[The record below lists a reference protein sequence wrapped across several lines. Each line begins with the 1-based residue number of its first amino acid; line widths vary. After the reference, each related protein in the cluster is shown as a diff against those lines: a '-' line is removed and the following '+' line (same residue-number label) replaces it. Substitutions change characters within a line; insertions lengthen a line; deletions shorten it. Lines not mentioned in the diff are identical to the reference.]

1 MYQRRFLPSLIL
13 SDLALYILVTVLAI
27 LSVLDILPSSL
38 PYTPVTTFLAFGFGV
53 MHAGL
58 RLGWIKASLLIFLVF
73 IVGLAFESIGVATG
87 AIYGP
92 YHYNNLLGPKFLGL
106 VPYLIPLAWFMMA
119 YPSYL
124 ISDRLVG
131 SRFNPIVRILL
142 VSLVGGIAM
151 TAWDLGMDPLMVKA
165 GHWTWEVQG
174 AYFGVPI
181 QNFFGWW
188 LTTFTALILFQW
200 LSLRSQPIPGGAV
213 PDQWAIWLYAITGL
227 STVIVDTSI
236 GLPGPAL
243 VGLFAMTPW
252 VVIGFLSGKN
262 NGWLSTKRA
271 DMPTGP

>member
-1 MYQRRFLPSLIL
+1 MQQRRFLPSLIL
-13 SDLALYILVTVLAI
+13 SDLALYSLVTVLAI
-27 LSVLDILPSSL
+27 LSVLDILPSQL

-53 MHAGL
+53 MHAGQ

-142 VSLVGGIAM
+142 VSVVGGITM

-188 LTTFTALILFQW
+188 LTTFTALILYQL
-200 LSLRSQPIPGGAV
+200 LSFRSHSQPNRAV

-227 STVIVDTSI
+227 STVIVDALI

-252 VVIGFLSGKN
+252 AIIGLKVS
-262 NGWLSTKRA
+262 S
-271 DMPTGP
+271 